1 MTGDREMTYAQYQA
15 EIAGFNAEAIA
26 RSAPMPDTMIERVA
40 RELCQ
45 CDERN
50 GAAPW
55 DWYKEKGRDDYRERA
70 RAVLTAMREPTGA
83 MVDAMVR
90 THVPEDF
97 ENMGCERCFIAA
109 IAAALAEG
117 V

>member
-1 MTGDREMTYAQYQA
+1 
-15 EIAGFNAEAIA
+15 
-26 RSAPMPDTMIERVA
+26 MPDAQSMIGRLRA
-40 RELCQ
+40 AIR
-45 CDERN
+45 DEVYRQ
-50 GAAPW
+50 GDEDDGPFVGGFGEMAAGPA
-55 DWYKEKGRDDYRERA
+55 DVYLDGVLDTKA
-70 RAVLTAMREPTGA
+70 LVRAVLTAMREPTEA

-109 IAAALAEG
+109 IDAALAEG